1 MQPRMVNK
9 LNHRLPS
16 FETAQLNG
24 ILYSSRIMI
33 TSFNRQGKGIVIKR
47 FLILTLMSSIGTGFA
62 SDKPSSAAVASVDLV
77 RRLHAKAFG
86 TIGCD
91 VCVKTRRKSVGE
103 IREVCAFC
111 DLDGCNKHFKR
122 LCKIHAKN
130 GCRPK

>member
-1 MQPRMVNK
+1 MVNK

-47 FLILTLMSSIGTGFA
+47 FLILALMSSIGTGFA
-62 SDKPSSAAVASVDLV
+62 SDKPSSAAATSADLAR
-77 RRLHAKAFG
+77 RRLHAKALG
-86 TIGCD
+86 TVGCD
-91 VCVKTRRKSVGE
+91 VCVKTGIKSVGE
-103 IREVCAFC
+103 IREICAFC
-111 DLDGCNKHFKR
+111 DLDGCNNHFER
-122 LCKIHAKN
+122 LCVVHAKN